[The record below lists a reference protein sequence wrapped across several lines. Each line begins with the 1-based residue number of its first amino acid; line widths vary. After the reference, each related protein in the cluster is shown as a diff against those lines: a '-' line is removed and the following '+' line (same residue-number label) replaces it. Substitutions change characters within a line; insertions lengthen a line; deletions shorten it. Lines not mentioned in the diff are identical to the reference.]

1 MALYT
6 LDIETTGLDRFSD
19 SILCIGL
26 YSPEESLMFRSVQD
40 LWSHLETNRDSI
52 RLIMHS
58 GAFDYGFLKHQGL
71 DIMDYWAY
79 DTKTIASIL
88 CPKPENLGLEPL
100 CEELLGLEKYKLDRD
115 NIHEKYSQ
123 DQIEAYCLEDCAR
136 TYQLFKELVTRL
148 VKQDPANGEANSW
161 QFVESWVMPATK
173 LAARMEYD
181 GILVDVKELK
191 RFEDKTKEAYEK
203 TQAELQDLTQLARE
217 HYDRLQISELKA
229 KYDEMYAS
237 ALAKKGGKDQDG
249 KIKQR
254 YHKLFEQAVEKREQ
268 FSFNSPKQVLW
279 LLKDYLNLNVSRSRD
294 DKESTGVEVLSQLA
308 SEGNA
313 VCESLLAFRKEEKRI
328 NASIPAI
335 YDNIKPDGCIH
346 PRFHVGGTRTGR
358 LSSSNPNIQQVE
370 RGSLRKCLV
379 STEGN
384 YLVTIDYAQ
393 IEVRIMA
400 ELSREPRL
408 FDAFNQG
415 IDPYSLL
422 VKSLFPFVPEIDK
435 CPVEEIKENYP
446 KFRDVG
452 KTAGLSIFY
461 GTGARKL
468 SETIQKKIGLNVSP
482 KKAGEIIS
490 NYRSSFPYLWDFKES
505 IEYKLSNRKVVSNLL
520 GRPIMIESNEDL
532 YMKGMNTIV
541 QGSASDLVV
550 DAAANEIPKALKAKG
565 VHFSIL
571 ALVHDEIVL
580 ELPDTQ
586 AHEITKEI
594 IEPAMTA
601 GLARKHGLV
610 VPLKVE
616 YHIGRRWEKAR
627 F

>member
-1 MALYT
+1 MALYA

-26 YSPEESLMFRSVQD
+26 YSPDESLVFRTVQD
-40 LWSHLETNRDSI
+40 LWAHLEVNKDI

-71 DIMDYWAY
+71 DVMEYWAY
-79 DTKTIASIL
+79 DTKTIASVL

-100 CEELLGLEKYKLDRD
+100 CQELLGLEKYKLDRD

-123 DQIEAYCLEDCAR
+123 EQIEAYCLEDCSR

-148 VKQDPANGEANSW
+148 VKQDPASGDVNSW
-161 QFVESWVMPATK
+161 QFVESWIMPATK
-173 LAARMEYD
+173 LAAQMEYA
-181 GILVDVKELK
+181 GILVDVPELK
-191 RFEDKTKEAYEK
+191 RFETKTQEAYAAAK
-203 TQAELQDLTQLARE
+203 TQLDELTQLARE
-217 HYDRLQISELKA
+217 HYDRLHIQELKL
-229 KYDEMYAS
+229 KYDDMYAN
-237 ALAKKGGKDQDG
+237 AIAKKGGNDPDG
-249 KIKQR
+249 KVRQR
-254 YHKLFEQAVEKREQ
+254 YHKLFEQAVDKREQ
-268 FSFNSPKQVLW
+268 FSFSSPKQVLW

-308 SEGNA
+308 SEGNP
-313 VCESLLAFRKEEKRI
+313 VCKSLLSLRKEEKRI

-335 YDNIKPDGCIH
+335 YENIKEDGRIH

-370 RGSLRKCLV
+370 RGSLRKCLIA
-379 STEGN
+379 SEGN

-408 FDAFNQG
+408 LEAFEQG

-422 VKSLFPFVPEIDK
+422 VKSLFSFVPEIEK
-435 CPVEEIKENYP
+435 CPVGEIKAQYP

-468 SETIQKKIGLNVSP
+468 SETIQKMIGLNVSP

-490 NYRSSFPYLWDFKES
+490 NYRSSFPYLRDFKES
-505 IEYKLSNRKVVSNLL
+505 IEYKLANRKVVPNLL

-550 DAAANEIPKALKAKG
+550 DAAANEIPRALKAHG
-565 VHFSIL
+565 IHFQIL

-580 ELPDTQ
+580 ELPDAQ

-594 IEPAMTA
+594 IEPAMTT
-601 GLARKHGLV
+601 GLARKHGIV

-616 YHIGRRWEKAR
+616 YHVGRRWEKA
-627 F
+627 